1 MSDEDRSPLT
11 NNEQR
16 EVDRH
21 LKRHPS
27 AVRADLEDA
36 MRRRRQHD
44 ARIAKR
50 DRDAA
55 ELLAKNAATIAR
67 PDLTPEERR
76 EAEIA
81 AEEGKS
87 AESAVNMARQIAH
100 MTNGTAAGPTRWP
113 DASACCPRSRT
124 KPAHDGAGE
133 RRREARGEDARR
145 PNHGGTVT

>member
-81 AEEGKS
+81 AEGGEVRRERGQHGSPDRAHDQRHRGRRRGRVVRVPASRDRPGRTS
-87 AESAVNMARQIAH
+87 A
-100 MTNGTAAGPTRWP
+100 RWP
-113 DASACCPRSRT
+113 CWRCWL
-124 KPAHDGAGE
+124 
-133 RRREARGEDARR
+133 
-145 PNHGGTVT
+145 